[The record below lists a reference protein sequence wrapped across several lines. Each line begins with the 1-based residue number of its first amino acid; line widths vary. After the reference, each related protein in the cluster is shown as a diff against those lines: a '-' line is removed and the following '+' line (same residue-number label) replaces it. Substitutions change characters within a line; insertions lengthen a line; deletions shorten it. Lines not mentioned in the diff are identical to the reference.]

1 MAHTTRQPPE
11 DDRLVKRFAK
21 SEKPRQR
28 KRRIASRRV
37 DPAMADAIR
46 RLNAEDLDLSRD
58 DVIYRARQSLNAA
71 KGGRARAEKLS
82 AARRHE
88 IAKLANAAR
97 RKAAR
102 HV

>member
-1 MAHTTRQPPE
+1 MARTTRRSTE
-11 DDRLVKRFAK
+11 DNRLIARFAK
-21 SEKPRQR
+21 SEKPAQR
-28 KRRIASRRV
+28 RRRIARKRV

-46 RLNAEDLDLSRD
+46 RLSAEDLDLSRD

-71 KGGRARAEKLS
+71 KGGRARAKKLS

-88 IAKLANAAR
+88 IAKLANASR

>member
-1 MAHTTRQPPE
+1 MARKTRRRPE
-11 DDRLVKRFAK
+11 DDRLVTRFAK
-21 SEKPRQR
+21 SEKPAQR
-28 KRRIASRRV
+28 KRRI
-37 DPAMADAIR
+37 AIR

-71 KGGRARAEKLS
+71 KGGRARAKKLS

-88 IAKLANAAR
+88 IAKRANAAR